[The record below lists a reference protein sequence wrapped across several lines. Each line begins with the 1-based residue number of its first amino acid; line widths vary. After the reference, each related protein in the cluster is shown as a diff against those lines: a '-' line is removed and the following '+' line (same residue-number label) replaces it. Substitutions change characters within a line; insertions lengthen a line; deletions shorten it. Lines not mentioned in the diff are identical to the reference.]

1 MSEQELQEFIAKSR
15 RQNKM
20 LDEDSAMEA
29 IEIVGEIAKKENIE
43 WALVGGVAMAMYNSP
58 RLTKNV
64 DIIAVKRL
72 NLKPVGQLLQGG
84 ECYQIEVSKRKVEVD
99 WIVRQ
104 DNAKIFYQRA
114 LADAIQLEDLPIIT
128 PEWLVILKYIAGR
141 FKDQEDAVYLLR
153 QPKLVNRKKIKEL
166 IIEIVGI
173 DAWVLFKAGISRWFD
188 IADMRITDGDENES
202 YREF

>member
-1 MSEQELQEFIAKSR
+1 MSEKELREYIAKN
-15 RQNKM
+15 RQRNKM
-20 LDEDSAMEA
+20 LDDESAMEA
-29 IEIVGEIAKKENIE
+29 IAKVGELAAKENID
-43 WALVGGVAMAMYNSP
+43 WALVGGVAMAMYDSP
-58 RLTKNV
+58 RLTKDV

-84 ECYQIEVSKRKVEVD
+84 ECYQIQISKRKVEVD

-104 DNAKIFYQRA
+104 DDAKVFYQRA
-114 LADAIQLEDLPIIT
+114 LADAIKLEDLPIIT

-166 IIEIVGI
+166 ITEVVGSSG
-173 DAWVLFKAGISRWFD
+173 WVLFKAGISRWFD
-188 IADMRITDGDENES
+188 IADLKITDGDENES

>member
-1 MSEQELQEFIAKSR
+1 MSEKELREYIAKN
-15 RQNKM
+15 RQRNKM
-20 LDEDSAMEA
+20 LDDESAMEA
-29 IEIVGEIAKKENIE
+29 IAKVGELAAQENID

-58 RLTKNV
+58 RLTKDV

-84 ECYQIEVSKRKVEVD
+84 ECYQIQISKRKVEVD

-104 DNAKIFYQRA
+104 DDAKVFYQRA
-114 LADAIQLEDLPIIT
+114 LADAIKLEDLPIIT

-166 IIEIVGI
+166 ITEVVGSSG
-173 DAWVLFKAGISRWFD
+173 WVLFKAGISRWFD
-188 IADMRITDGDENES
+188 IADFRITDGDENES

>member
-1 MSEQELQEFIAKSR
+1 MSEKELQEYITKN
-15 RQNKM
+15 RQRNKM

-29 IEIVGEIAKKENIE
+29 IEIVSELAAKENID
-43 WALVGGVAMAMYNSP
+43 WALVGGVAMAMYDSP
-58 RLTKNV
+58 RLTKDV

-84 ECYQIEVSKRKVEVD
+84 ECYQVKISKRTVTVD

-104 DNAKIFYQRA
+104 DNAKIFYHHA
-114 LADAIQLEDLPIIT
+114 LRDAIKLEDLPIIT

-153 QPKLVNRKKIKEL
+153 QPNLVNRNKIKEL
-166 IIEIVGI
+166 IIEVVESAG
-173 DAWVLFKAGISRWFD
+173 WVLFKSGIARWFD
-188 IADMRITDGDENES
+188 IADLKITDGDENES

>member
-1 MSEQELQEFIAKSR
+1 MSEEELQEFIAKN
-15 RQNKM
+15 RQRNKM
-20 LDEDSAMEA
+20 LNEDSAMEA
-29 IEIVGEIAKKENIE
+29 IKIVGELAGKENTD

-58 RLTKNV
+58 RLTKDV

-84 ECYQIEVSKRKVEVD
+84 ECYQIKVSKRTVEVD
-99 WIVRQ
+99 WIVRR

-114 LADAIQLEDLPIIT
+114 LADAIKLEDLPIIT

-153 QPKLVNRKKIKEL
+153 QPNLVNRKKIKEL
-166 IIEIVGI
+166 IIEVVGSVG
-173 DAWVLFKAGISRWFD
+173 WVLFKAGIFRWFD
-188 IADMRITDGDENES
+188 IADFRITDGDENES

>member
-1 MSEQELQEFIAKSR
+1 MSEKELKEYIEKSR
-15 RQNKM
+15 QQNKM
-20 LDEDSAMEA
+20 LDGDSAMEA
-29 IEIVGEIAKKENIE
+29 IEIVGELAEKENIE

-58 RLTKNV
+58 RLTKDI
-64 DIIAVKRL
+64 DIIADKRL
-72 NLKPVGQLLQGG
+72 NLKPFGKLLQGG
-84 ECYQIEVSKRKVEVD
+84 ECYQIQIEKRTVEVD

-104 DNAKIFYQRA
+104 DNARIFYNRA
-114 LADAIQLEDLPIIT
+114 LADAIKLEDLPIIT

-166 IIEIVGI
+166 IVEVVGI

-188 IADMRITDGDENES
+188 IADFRITDGDENES